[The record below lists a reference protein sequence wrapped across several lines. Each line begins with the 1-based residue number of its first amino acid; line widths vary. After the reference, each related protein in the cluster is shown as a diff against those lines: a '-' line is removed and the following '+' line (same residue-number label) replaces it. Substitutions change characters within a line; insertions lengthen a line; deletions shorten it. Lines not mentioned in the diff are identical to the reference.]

1 LANTAQARKR
11 ARQAET
17 HRLHNASLRSML
29 RTYIK
34 KVIKAVDGKD
44 KAGAQAAY
52 KEAVS
57 VIDRVA
63 GKGVIHKNAAARQ
76 KSRLNDR
83 LRTL

>member
-1 LANTAQARKR
+1 
-11 ARQAET
+11 
-17 HRLHNASLRSML
+17 ML

-52 KEAVS
+52 REAVS

-76 KSRLNDR
+76 KSRLNER